1 MKNGEL
7 VVLLDVSVTRSPAAA
22 HTSSA
27 VRGLGLVPSSNLLPL
42 RIATPASVQR
52 AHRLAETSEREDCF
66 PSWTNSCLGSR
77 WWSSLVLSASVY
89 VHIAAQRV
97 TAFDHQMASPAATP
111 PSADVRLALL
121 RRASV
126 LHKDLNAMWNQA
138 SVESNEM
145 NDPPQ
150 GALDELKRKISVQ
163 SKKNFALE
171 RDVRYLD
178 SRIAL
183 LINHRVSVDEL
194 ADHLE
199 DSDHTI
205 ATGSIKDE
213 RARQNYSNLFF
224 LLQTKPVYIAR
235 LARLLSLADID
246 GLLQTVMFTLYGN
259 QYESREENLL
269 LSMFESALELD
280 FEEAIDMGSLMRA
293 NTAVSRM
300 MTTYTRRVP
309 GQEYLKLALADQL
322 KRLMSTKDLNLEIEP
337 SKIYE
342 QMLNDDE
349 ASTGETT
356 TMQRGLTNEQALAI
370 PRVQR
375 ILEQRVSDLKRIT
388 LEIVTAITSSVD
400 VVPYG
405 IRWLCRKIRQMMK
418 QHYPESTPE
427 NAASLIGGFFL
438 LRFINPAIVTPTAY
452 MLLTD
457 KPSSVASRNLTLVA
471 KVLQN
476 LANKPNFQKEPYML
490 PLSEFTTEYQPKLQ
504 QFLFKLCEV
513 DDFFDALEMD
523 LYKALTA
530 KETVVNITLNEMYN
544 MHRLLK
550 QHLDELVP
558 EKDNHLRLIVD
569 DMSAAPEQLSR
580 KDNRTVA
587 LSLFSRFEQDAT
599 SDGDEQSTAS
609 QINLASLMYLDCK
622 SLLLQVLRLYPPA
635 AGVPVVNGMLM
646 YDAITNP
653 PTHVDLILDEAR
665 KSNNPQ
671 VHKLVELSRVHLL
684 TLRQQNA
691 VDSHVMCSEVMTK
704 FKTLNKLRER
714 VEKELESLSSVF
726 VTICDHNNYLLQQLD
741 AYKVY
746 LLNVRSQAGS
756 GTTLKSLDKLNKM
769 QQSVKRDKAMGP
781 FKFTHTQLE
790 KDGVIVESDV
800 PENRRANIY
809 FMFSSP
815 TPGTFAISLFYKGR
829 DKAIL
834 KMNLKL
840 DDLLEK
846 QHCNQLQL
854 DLEYVQLNVNKTIHL
869 LNKTFLGA

>member
-1 MKNGEL
+1 
-7 VVLLDVSVTRSPAAA
+7 
-22 HTSSA
+22 
-27 VRGLGLVPSSNLLPL
+27 
-42 RIATPASVQR
+42 
-52 AHRLAETSEREDCF
+52 
-66 PSWTNSCLGSR
+66 
-77 WWSSLVLSASVY
+77 
-89 VHIAAQRV
+89 
-97 TAFDHQMASPAATP
+97 MASPAATP

-121 RRASV
+121 R
-126 LHKDLNAMWNQA
+126 
-138 SVESNEM
+138 
-145 NDPPQ
+145 PQ

-269 LSMFESALELD
+269 LSM

-599 SDGDEQSTAS
+599 SDATHPARRGSEQSTAS